1 VTGQNT
7 SVVVVVIIVVVIVI
21 FVVVVVVVASM
32 ATARFGHN
40 VEINKIRLLTS

>member
-1 VTGQNT
+1 MTGQNT

-21 FVVVVVVVASM
+21 FVVVVVVASM